1 EDAAGLALP
10 DDDTGFIEVGLDS
23 LMLTQ
28 IAQQLEK
35 AFGVKVTF
43 RQLMRE
49 CSNLALLAAMLAPH
63 VQEPA
68 GGPAADATPPSG
80 PAGAGPVHPAAAP
93 PTAGPAGAAAAGT
106 ETAAL
111 LERQLQL
118 MAQQLA
124 LAAKL
129 DGLDAETLRG
139 LLASQHA
146 LMAAQLALASGRAA
160 AAGATTVQWMAA
172 DEPRAPDTP
181 APAAAAPDGVP
192 AARAVMDPT

>member
-1 EDAAGLALP
+1 
-10 DDDTGFIEVGLDS
+10 
-23 LMLTQ
+23 
-28 IAQQLEK
+28 
-35 AFGVKVTF
+35 
-43 RQLMRE
+43 
-49 CSNLALLAAMLAPH
+49 
-63 VQEPA
+63 
-68 GGPAADATPPSG
+68 ADATPPSG

-93 PTAGPAGAAAAGT
+93 PTAAPAGAAAAGT

-146 LMAAQLALASGRAA
+146 LMADQLALASGRAA
-160 AAGATTVQWMAA
+160 AAGATTVQRMAA

-181 APAAAAPDGVP
+181 APAAAARDGVP
-192 AARAVMDPT
+192 AARAVMDPTRPVVPCARLGRAPDGAPGWYVPDPERAGGWLRVAG